1 MINNKTIP
9 CIIGLGYVGL
19 PLFIEIQKKFK
30 TIGFDTNKK
39 RITELKKKIDKNLEH
54 KKKDLILKNNSY
66 FTNKIDYIKKSNF
79 YIICV
84 PTPIFKN
91 QIPNLVPVKKACEIL
106 GKIIKKDDIIILES
120 TVYPGVTEKFC
131 VPILEKKS
139 GLKNN
144 KDFFTGYSP
153 ERINPGDKSHSINK
167 IKKILSFN
175 NIGNLKKKII
185 VDVYKC
191 VSKSLIYSNK
201 IQESETAK
209 LIENIQRDLN
219 IGLMNEILQTCD
231 KLKIDFQE
239 VLRLA
244 KTKWNFCNFQPGL
257 VGGHCL
263 PVDPYYLS
271 YIAKKYNYKTSII
284 LAGRNMNNN
293 MVKFVKKK
301 IIERIKKNNLLN
313 KKFKILI
320 LGLTYKA
327 NVADFRNSL
336 ALKIY
341 FILKKTYKN
350 VYAFDHFYLEK
361 QKKIKVERN
370 INNLKKYDLIIPL
383 VNHDKIKKKI
393 IMLTKK
399 NSKILD
405 IFGFYK
411 NY

>member
-106 GKIIKKDDIIILES
+106 GKIIKKNDIIILES

-175 NIGNLKKKII
+175 NIGNSKKKII

-191 VSKSLIYSNK
+191 VSKSLIYSKK

-271 YIAKKYNYKTSII
+271 YIAKKNNYKTSII

-301 IIERIKKNNLLN
+301 NNRKN
-313 KKFKILI
+313 KK
-320 LGLTYKA
+320 
-327 NVADFRNSL
+327 
-336 ALKIY
+336 
-341 FILKKTYKN
+341 
-350 VYAFDHFYLEK
+350 K
-361 QKKIKVERN
+361 QS
-370 INNLKKYDLIIPL
+370 
-383 VNHDKIKKKI
+383 
-393 IMLTKK
+393 TK
-399 NSKILD
+399 
-405 IFGFYK
+405 
-411 NY
+411 

>member
-1 MINNKTIP
+1 
-9 CIIGLGYVGL
+9 
-19 PLFIEIQKKFK
+19 
-30 TIGFDTNKK
+30 
-39 RITELKKKIDKNLEH
+39 
-54 KKKDLILKNNSY
+54 
-66 FTNKIDYIKKSNF
+66 
-79 YIICV
+79 
-84 PTPIFKN
+84 
-91 QIPNLVPVKKACEIL
+91 
-106 GKIIKKDDIIILES
+106 
-120 TVYPGVTEKFC
+120 
-131 VPILEKKS
+131 
-139 GLKNN
+139 
-144 KDFFTGYSP
+144 
-153 ERINPGDKSHSINK
+153 
-167 IKKILSFN
+167 
-175 NIGNLKKKII
+175 
-185 VDVYKC
+185 
-191 VSKSLIYSNK
+191 
-201 IQESETAK
+201 
-209 LIENIQRDLN
+209 
-219 IGLMNEILQTCD
+219 MNEILQTCD

-399 NSKILD
+399 NNKILD